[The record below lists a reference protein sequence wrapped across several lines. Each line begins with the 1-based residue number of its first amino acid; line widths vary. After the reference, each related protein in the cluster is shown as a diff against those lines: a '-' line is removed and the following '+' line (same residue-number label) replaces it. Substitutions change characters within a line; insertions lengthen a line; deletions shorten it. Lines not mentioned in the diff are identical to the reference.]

1 MIPGVPPLKV
11 LETITLG
18 SDAATQRIP
27 ASGAIADLAPAGARH
42 LVVMVNGHGAS
53 RTTHYLQLNGDTTD
67 GNYLTARMYGSGST
81 LTAQRFETTGM
92 IIGDMPTATD
102 QASGGAILIPHYANT
117 HGHKAALSIGGEN
130 ELNVFPCELRWASVA
145 AVTYAT
151 VLTGGG
157 GDMTAGTVITL
168 AGVAEDYAIDGA
180 EQILDGANAAMD
192 TVTLPDVA
200 GDISF
205 IGYLRSAK
213 SATAESWNLNLNG
226 DTTAGNYSHQVFQAD
241 GTTASGWSSASSLEI
256 AYHPADSGTAN
267 VFGAYLGSISQH
279 ADGDNHAHLLTFGG
293 FHETTTHSNIRM
305 YSKRW
310 ANTAAVTSLLINPVD
325 GTAEDGTMMSYYS
338 SIPKVL
344 LARTAIT
351 GDTASV
357 TFTLSGLA
365 VPANVKSLRLHWY
378 ARTDK
383 AAVAEGIDLTFN
395 GDSTETNY
403 HRQEMITL
411 GTWEGASTSNDDNV
425 GATPGNTATANVFS
439 SGTVLIP
446 EYAGT
451 TYQKARL
458 QMGGRMAANT
468 SSMQAASG
476 RWANTAAITSLTLT
490 PQDGNNFVAGSFF
503 ELEGIGDAGWTGT
516 INGVANPGKVMGV
529 ESANIV
535 NSMGVA

>member
-1 MIPGVPPLKV
+1 VIPGVPPLKV
-11 LETITLG
+11 IETITLG

-27 ASGAIADLAPAGARH
+27 ASGTIADIAPAGSRH

-53 RTTHYLQLNGDTTD
+53 RTTHRCQFNGDTD
-67 GNYLTARMYGSGST
+67 DNYLGQRMYGSGTSLVADLNT
-81 LTAQRFETTGM
+81 DNGFVF
-92 IIGDMPTATD
+92 GDMPTATN
-102 QASGGAILIPHYANT
+102 QASGGVLLVPHYANDY
-117 HGHKAALSIGGEN
+117 GHKAGLSIGGEN
-130 ELNVFPCELRWASVA
+130 ELNVFVIAGRWTNVA
-145 AVTYAT
+145 EITYAT
-151 VLTGGG
+151 VMTGGG

-168 AGVAEDYAIDGA
+168 AVVDETYAIAGA
-180 EQILDGANAAMD
+180 EQILTSDAAMN

-213 SATAESWNLNLNG
+213 SANAEAWNMTLNG
-226 DTTAGNYSHQVFQAD
+226 DTTATNYNQQVFQAD
-241 GTTASGWSSASSLEI
+241 GTTASGWVTTGGSLEI
-256 AYHPADSGTAN
+256 AYQAADNSTAN
-267 VFGAYLGSISQH
+267 VFGPYLGNISQH
-279 ADGDNHAHLLTFGG
+279 ADGDNHAHVLTFGG
-293 FHETTTHSNIRM
+293 FHTAEGTNIRM

-351 GDTASV
+351 GDTGSV

-383 AAVAEGIDLTFN
+383 AAVAEGLLLHFN

-403 HRQEMITL
+403 HRQEIIALST
-411 GTWEGASTSNDDNV
+411 TVIASAPNDASV
-425 GATPGNTATANVFS
+425 GATTSNTATANVFS

-451 TYQKARL
+451 TYHKARL
-458 QMGGRMAANT
+458 QMGGRIAANT
-468 SSMQAASG
+468 SSMQAHSG
-476 RWANTAAITSLTLT
+476 RWVNTAAITSLTLV
-490 PQDGNNFVAGSFF
+490 PSDGNNFVAGSFF

-529 ESANIV
+529 EAVNIV
-535 NSMGVA
+535 KVNGVA